1 MRPPLALEVMV
12 GERTMKRVRRIKWK
26 SKATQLQVPDPD
38 QRMMGEVW
46 WMGAGSIGRREG

>member
-1 MRPPLALEVMV
+1 MGPPLALEVMV

-46 WMGAGSIGRREG
+46 WMGAGSIVRREG